1 MSLQEKL
8 TEEMKAAMK
17 AKDTVRLSTI
27 RMLRGQ
33 LKNRQIEKGEEL
45 TPEEEIAVLQNA
57 AKKRKEAIAAYE
69 KSGRDD
75 LLEKEQQELMII
87 SEFLPKQ
94 LSESEIEE
102 VVTRVIA
109 DVGATSMKEMGQVM
123 KAAMAEL
130 KGRADGKLVQEI
142 VRRKLS

>member
-75 LLEKEQQELMII
+75 LLEKEQQELAII

-123 KAAMAEL
+123 KGAMAEL